1 MCPPLPPRFSP
12 SRCSAQ
18 AYLLFC
24 EPIITLETKLT
35 MALAGCSGSCS
46 ANRWHTLSVEV
57 PVFLATKPKI
67 LERRSRALNR
77 DVVCS
82 LNNAPSL
89 SAEISICAKT
99 VHTSLTLLKDSRLFS
114 TWEHEKTG
122 KKGFFYFNFHL
133 RIHDHCWCSGTLT
146 FYPEG
151 LMHNIWQCW
160 RGNASWRT
168 A

>member
-1 MCPPLPPRFSP
+1 MNALVGGHYECLNEGLDQWLQFTTMSPPLPPRFSP
-12 SRCSAQ
+12 SRWSTQ

-77 DVVCS
+77 DVVSSPLSTMRCHI
-82 LNNAPSL
+82 
-89 SAEISICAKT
+89 SAEISICART
-99 VHTSLTLLKDSRLFS
+99 VYTTLTLLKDSRLFS
-114 TWEHEKTG
+114 TWEHDNR
-122 KKGFFYFNFHL
+122 KKKDFLF
-133 RIHDHCWCSGTLT
+133 
-146 FYPEG
+146 
-151 LMHNIWQCW
+151 
-160 RGNASWRT
+160 
-168 A
+168 